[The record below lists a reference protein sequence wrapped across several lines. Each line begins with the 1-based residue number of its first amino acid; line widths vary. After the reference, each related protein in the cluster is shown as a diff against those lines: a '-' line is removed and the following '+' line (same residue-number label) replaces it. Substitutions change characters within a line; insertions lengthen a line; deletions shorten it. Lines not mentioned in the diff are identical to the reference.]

1 MNRVAKQLDYEQ
13 KRKWCRRNQPPYM
26 SCLRRRSFPRR
37 KEWRRC
43 PRQQSVAKS
52 VARDATNAFG
62 AASRQPFRQPVRRR
76 RRRTQ
81 ERTWHEKPQGN
92 TLRTI
97 RYKRGPRLVSTL
109 GDRRPSY
116 ANDGTA
122 DLGLSE
128 RAANCGS
135 FQSEDFREDASNGKR
150 PPRQ

>member
-1 MNRVAKQLDYEQ
+1 MISSNVKGYRGNHGLICPAWGREVFREARNGEVSQAAKCREIRSSRRYNISCSKQATIPATSPAPQ
-13 KRKWCRRNQPPYM
+13 KTHTRTNLARK
-26 SCLRRRSFPRR
+26 
-37 KEWRRC
+37 
-43 PRQQSVAKS
+43 
-52 VARDATNAFG
+52 T
-62 AASRQPFRQPVRRR
+62 
-76 RRRTQ
+76 
-81 ERTWHEKPQGN
+81 QGN
-92 TLRTI
+92 TLQTI

-135 FQSEDFREDASNGKR
+135 LQSEDFREDASNGKR